1 MTLEANPVGLG
12 AGSRGT
18 DEAAT
23 KVVERQHLLRARDHT
38 RFLPRGTGQI
48 SSTTQTVT

>member
-1 MTLEANPVGLG
+1 MTVEANPVGLG

-23 KVVERQHLLRARDHT
+23 KVVERQHPLGARNHT
-38 RFLPRGTGQI
+38 SFLPRGTDQI
-48 SSTTQTVT
+48 RSTIQTVM